1 MVAGFGPRLDVQPRR
16 SVGEGA
22 PMTVCPHRRSREGGY
37 VAAELALGI
46 GLLVFP
52 VALLVLT
59 LPTWSERQTTA
70 RSIAR
75 EVSRVAA
82 VAGVCDRGLAAETG
96 HDMARN
102 LGLAPSDVDV
112 QLDCVPDGRLPRGG
126 SVRASVTVAVPA
138 VTLPGIGTVGTWGWT
153 AHHTEPVDQYRS
165 FE

>member
-1 MVAGFGPRLDVQPRR
+1 
-16 SVGEGA
+16 
-22 PMTVCPHRRSREGGY
+22 MTVRRHGRSREGGY
-37 VAAELALGI
+37 VAAELALGV

-75 EVSRVAA
+75 EASRVVA
-82 VAGVCDRGLAAETG
+82 VAGVCDRGRATDTG

-112 QLDCVPDGRLPRGG
+112 RLDCVPGGRLPRGG

-138 VTLPGIGTVGTWGWT
+138 VTFPGIGSVGAWSWT
-153 AHHTEPVDQYRS
+153 AHHSEPVDQYRS

>member
-1 MVAGFGPRLDVQPRR
+1 
-16 SVGEGA
+16 
-22 PMTVCPHRRSREGGY
+22 MTVRRHGRSREGGY
-37 VAAELALGI
+37 VAAELALGV

-75 EVSRVAA
+75 EVSRVVA
-82 VAGVCDRGLAAETG
+82 VAGVCDRGRATDTG

-102 LGLAPSDVDV
+102 LGLAPSDIDV
-112 QLDCVPDGRLPRGG
+112 QLDCVPGGRLPRGG

-138 VTLPGIGTVGTWGWT
+138 VTFPGIGTVGAWSWT
-153 AHHTEPVDQYRS
+153 AHHSEPVDQYRS

>member
-1 MVAGFGPRLDVQPRR
+1 VSVRR
-16 SVGEGA
+16 PS
-22 PMTVCPHRRSREGGY
+22 RSREGGY
-37 VAAELALGI
+37 VAAELALGV

-75 EVSRVAA
+75 EVSRVVA
-82 VAGVCDRGLAAETG
+82 VAGVCDRGRAVETG

-102 LGLAPSDVDV
+102 LGLSPSDVDV
-112 QLDCVPDGRLPRGG
+112 QLDCVPGGRLPRGG
-126 SVRASVTVAVPA
+126 TVRASVTVAVPA
-138 VTLPGIGTVGTWGWT
+138 VTFPGIGSVEAWSWT
-153 AHHTEPVDQYRS
+153 AHHSEPVDQYRS

>member
-1 MVAGFGPRLDVQPRR
+1 VTVRNPGR
-16 SVGEGA
+16 S
-22 PMTVCPHRRSREGGY
+22 PEGGY

-75 EVSRVAA
+75 EVSRVVA
-82 VAGVCDRGLAAETG
+82 VAGVCDRGRAVDTG
-96 HDMARN
+96 NDMARN
-102 LGLAPSDVDV
+102 LGLSPSDVDV
-112 QLDCVPDGRLPRGG
+112 QLDCAPRGRLPRGG

-138 VTLPGIGTVGTWGWT
+138 VTFPGIGSIGAWSWT
-153 AHHTEPVDQYRS
+153 AHHSEPVDQYRS
-165 FE
+165 VE

>member
-1 MVAGFGPRLDVQPRR
+1 MPRPRR
-16 SVGEGA
+16 RHG
-22 PMTVCPHRRSREGGY
+22 EGGY
-37 VAAELALGI
+37 VAAELALGL

-75 EVSRVAA
+75 EVSRVVA
-82 VAGVCDRGLAAETG
+82 VAGVCDRGRAVDTG

-102 LGLAPSDVDV
+102 LGLPPSDVDV
-112 QLDCVPDGRLPRGG
+112 QLDCAPGERLPRGG
-126 SVRASVTVAVPA
+126 SVRAAVTVGVPA
-138 VTLPGIGTVGTWGWT
+138 VTFPGIGSIGAWSWT
-153 AHHTEPVDQYRS
+153 AHHSEPVDQYRS

>member
-1 MVAGFGPRLDVQPRR
+1 
-16 SVGEGA
+16 
-22 PMTVCPHRRSREGGY
+22 MTASPSDDRSRERGY
-37 VAAELALGI
+37 VAGELALGI

-75 EVSRVAA
+75 EVSRVVA
-82 VAGVCDRGLAAETG
+82 VAGVCDRAAASQTG

-102 LGLAPSDVDV
+102 LGLAPGDIDV
-112 QLDCVPDGRLPRGG
+112 QLDCATGERLRRGG
-126 SVRASVTVAVPA
+126 NVRAAVTVAVPA
-138 VTLPGIGTVGTWGWT
+138 VTFPGIGSVGSWSWT
-153 AHHTEPVDQYRS
+153 AHHSEPIDQYRS

>member
-1 MVAGFGPRLDVQPRR
+1 VSVRR
-16 SVGEGA
+16 PS
-22 PMTVCPHRRSREGGY
+22 RSREGGY
-37 VAAELALGI
+37 VAAELALGV

-75 EVSRVAA
+75 EVSRVVA
-82 VAGVCDRGLAAETG
+82 VAGVCDRGRAVETG

-102 LGLAPSDVDV
+102 LGLSPSDVDV
-112 QLDCVPDGRLPRGG
+112 QLDCVPGGRLPRGG
-126 SVRASVTVAVPA
+126 TVRASVTVAVPA
-138 VTLPGIGTVGTWGWT
+138 VMFPGIGSVGAWSWT
-153 AHHTEPVDQYRS
+153 AHHSEPVDQYRS

>member
-1 MVAGFGPRLDVQPRR
+1 VRQHG
-16 SVGEGA
+16 
-22 PMTVCPHRRSREGGY
+22 RSREDGY

-75 EVSRVAA
+75 EVSRVVA
-82 VAGVCDRGLAAETG
+82 VAGVCDRGRAAETG

-102 LGLAPSDVDV
+102 LGLEPSDVDV
-112 QLDCVPDGRLPRGG
+112 QVDCAPGTRLARGG

-138 VTLPGIGTVGTWGWT
+138 VTFPGIGSVGAWSWT
-153 AHHTEPVDQYRS
+153 AYHSEPVDQYRS
-165 FE
+165 FK

>member
-1 MVAGFGPRLDVQPRR
+1 VTVRR
-16 SVGEGA
+16 HG
-22 PMTVCPHRRSREGGY
+22 RSREGGY
-37 VAAELALGI
+37 VAAELALGV

-75 EVSRVAA
+75 EVSRVVA
-82 VAGVCDRGLAAETG
+82 VAGVCDRGRATDTG

-112 QLDCVPDGRLPRGG
+112 RLDCVPGGRLPRGG

-138 VTLPGIGTVGTWGWT
+138 VTFPGIGSVGAWSWT
-153 AHHTEPVDQYRS
+153 AHHSEPVDQYRS

>member
-1 MVAGFGPRLDVQPRR
+1 V
-16 SVGEGA
+16 
-22 PMTVCPHRRSREGGY
+22 TVRPHGRSREGGY
-37 VAAELALGI
+37 IAAELALGI

-75 EVSRVAA
+75 EVSRVVA
-82 VAGVCDRGLAAETG
+82 VAGVCDGGRAAETG

-102 LGLAPSDVDV
+102 LGLVPSDVDV
-112 QLDCVPDGRLPRGG
+112 QLDCVPGGRLPRGG

-138 VTLPGIGTVGTWGWT
+138 VTVPGIGSVGAWSWT
-153 AHHTEPVDQYRS
+153 AHHSEPVDEYRS

>member
-1 MVAGFGPRLDVQPRR
+1 VTVRLH
-16 SVGEGA
+16 G
-22 PMTVCPHRRSREGGY
+22 RSRQGGY
-37 VAAELALGI
+37 VAAELALGV

-75 EVSRVAA
+75 EVSRVVA
-82 VAGVCDRGLAAETG
+82 VAGVCDRGRAVEMG

-112 QLDCVPDGRLPRGG
+112 QLDCVPGGRLPRGG

-138 VTLPGIGTVGTWGWT
+138 VTFPGIGSVGAWSWT
-153 AHHTEPVDQYRS
+153 AHHSEPVDQYRS